1 MTLDFFTNWPS
12 PKITKILLIFSII
25 LLFVVYPILM
35 YFFTISNY
43 PASFFE
49 SQLSFSGA
57 IIKSHYATMTFLEIN
72 LYIIANILDYGFM
85 VSYGLLIFSLALI
98 LCRKFEPNTLWR
110 KIGFN
115 IAVLGILAAFCD
127 GIENIFI
134 LLIANDPIGF
144 PDMWAISHSVF
155 ALIKYILMLIAI
167 SWLII
172 AGVVRI
178 IRRKK

>member
-12 PKITKILLIFSII
+12 SKLTKILLIFSII
-25 LLFVVYPILM
+25 LLLAIYPILM

-57 IIKSHYATMTFLEIN
+57 IIKLHYTTMTLFEIN

-98 LCRKFEPNTLWR
+98 LTRKFEPNTLWR
-110 KIGFN
+110 KIGFT
-115 IAVLGILAAFCD
+115 IAVFGILAAFCD

-134 LLIANDPIGF
+134 LLMANDPIGF
-144 PDMWAISHSVF
+144 PDMWAISHSIF

-178 IRRKK
+178 IRKK